1 MKGITFTEEEKYYCS
16 ISNQYEKSKKLDQL
30 TNDIFQQYLRLF
42 IGFFLWLFIVFLAIQ
57 RRKIIH

>member
-42 IGFFLWLFIVFLAIQ
+42 IGFFYGYLLFFWPYNEE
-57 RRKIIH
+57 K